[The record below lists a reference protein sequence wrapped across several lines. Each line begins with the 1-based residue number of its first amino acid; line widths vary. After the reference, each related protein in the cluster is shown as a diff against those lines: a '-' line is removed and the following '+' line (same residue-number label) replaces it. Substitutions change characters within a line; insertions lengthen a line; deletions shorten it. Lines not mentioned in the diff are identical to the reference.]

1 MLIKMNLYVYTDSSF
16 RKTLWFM
23 HILRGIAEEAEKRH
37 YQLVLLDEIPHSVDD
52 ISDNNLNP
60 VIIVAG
66 NSAAALGEPLKRM

>member
-37 YQLVLLDEIPHSVDD
+37 
-52 ISDNNLNP
+52 
-60 VIIVAG
+60 
-66 NSAAALGEPLKRM
+66 